1 MFVTTK
7 RYFMKKFD
15 YKNIFYYIKRFA
27 DKTDEKQKL
36 IVLAF
41 FIGVAAAIIVF
52 LFETAVEGIKDFV
65 FNLYSQPSLR
75 YLIFVTPVVGIIIV
89 TLFVKY
95 VVKDDI
101 SHGVT
106 RVLKAISSKSSKI
119 KGHNTYSSMI
129 AGALTIG
136 FGGSVGPEAPTVL
149 TGSAI
154 GSNFGK
160 AFGLNHRQ
168 TTILLGCG
176 AAAALA
182 AIFKA
187 PITGVVFVL
196 EVLLIEMAISSM
208 IPLLIAAVTATMLIY
223 VIHDPV
229 PVFNTVLPD
238 SPVSVKD
245 MPFYIILG
253 LICGFVSYYIIY
265 SSGKIEG
272 WFKKIK
278 KQYVKWIIGG
288 SAIGLLVVLLPP
300 LYGQGY
306 DSITTLLSGNIDS
319 LFSNSLFADMKDN
332 SWVVIAFLAAIIIF
346 KSIAMACTNAAGG
359 VGGVFAPSIFL
370 GAFTG
375 FFTAYAINTIFGL
388 ELPVVCFVLV
398 GMAGVMSGAMDSP
411 LTAIF
416 LIAEITGGY
425 KLFVP
430 LMLVAA
436 ISFAISYYY
445 APYSVYTREFVLKG
459 DTITLSKERAL
470 LFLDINNLIECDFTT
485 VHQDMTLRDMVD
497 VVAESKRNL
506 YPVVNEARNL
516 VGYLTLDDIRKDIF
530 RSESL
535 DELKVSDYMA
545 TPPDIILDD
554 DNIGTIL
561 DKFDKS
567 GSWNL
572 PVITNK
578 DKKYL
583 GFISKSKIFSE
594 YRNELQN

>member
-1 MFVTTK
+1 MRKFNFRNFNNLFVNISDKSNEK
-7 RYFMKKFD
+7 R
-15 YKNIFYYIKRFA
+15 
-27 DKTDEKQKL
+27 TL
-36 IVLAF
+36 IILAV
-41 FIGVAAAIIVF
+41 FIGIFAALVVF
-52 LFETAVEGIKDFV
+52 LFEAVVAGIKDTV
-65 FNLYSQPSLR
+65 FEIYSKPGLN
-75 YLIFVTPVVGIIIV
+75 YLIFVTPVVGIILV

-95 VVKDDI
+95 LIKDDI

-106 RVLKAISSKSSKI
+106 KVLKAISKKSSKI

-160 AFGLNHRQ
+160 LFGLSHRQ

-208 IPLLIAAVTATMLIY
+208 IPILIAAVTSTVLTYM
-223 VIHDPV
+223 IHDAV
-229 PVFNTVLPD
+229 PVFHTELAA
-238 SPVSVKD
+238 SPVAVKD

-253 LICGFVSYYIIY
+253 IISGYVSYYIIL
-265 SSGKIEG
+265 SSSKIEG

-278 KQYVKWIIGG
+278 KQYIKWIIGG
-288 SAIGLLVVLLPP
+288 SAIGILVGLLPP

-319 LFSNSLFADMKDN
+319 LFDNSLFSDFKDN
-332 SWVVIAFLAAIIIF
+332 NWVVIGFLAAIIIF
-346 KSIAMACTNAAGG
+346 KSVAMACTNAAGG

-375 FFTAYAINTIFGL
+375 FFTAYVINTIFGL
-388 ELPVVCFVLV
+388 DLPIVCFVLV

-425 KLFVP
+425 ELFVP

-436 ISFAISYYY
+436 ISYAISYYH
-445 APYSVYTREFVLKG
+445 APYSVYTREFVMKG
-459 DTITLSKERAL
+459 DTVTLSKERTL
-470 LFLDINNLIECDFTT
+470 LYLDINRLIECDFTT
-485 VHQDMTLRDMVD
+485 VHRDMTLRDMVE

-516 VGYLTLDDIRKDIF
+516 IGYLTLDDIRKDIF
-530 RSESL
+530 HPEML
-535 DELKVSDYMA
+535 DEHKVSDYMSV
-545 TPPDIILDD
+545 PPAVILEDD
-554 DNIGTIL
+554 SIAVIL
-561 DKFDKS
+561 DKFDSS

-572 PVITNK
+572 PVVTS
-578 DKKYL
+578 DERRYL

-594 YRNELQN
+594 YRSELQN